1 MNKNILQIIGAL
13 IVGFLIGYV
22 IANNAGNAKITELED
37 QKSSVVVENRQLT
50 EKAKDVDA
58 LKAEL
63 SRLNLNS
70 ASGGGVNSK
79 MMPHPDTGELSVE
92 LQEVFSF
99 DNNHA
104 FCRVDNNP
112 EAFIMPTFQMGEV
125 LIEEN
130 EFFMAMSTTTIEEFK
145 VTKGTD
151 GHNEILITGGLDC
164 FTEVA
169 KANLTMGYREV
180 AEFAE
185 YRIKATDAGLGG
197 GPAGD
202 TFEFTVFFEPDTAPI
217 NYAIFG
223 PEFTFTG
230 DMIDGEIT
238 IPEPR

>member
-13 IVGFLIGYV
+13 IIGFLIGYV

-169 KANLTMGYREV
+169 KANLTMGSREV

-185 YRIKATDAGLGG
+185 Y
-197 GPAGD
+197 
-202 TFEFTVFFEPDTAPI
+202 
-217 NYAIFG
+217 
-223 PEFTFTG
+223 
-230 DMIDGEIT
+230 
-238 IPEPR
+238 